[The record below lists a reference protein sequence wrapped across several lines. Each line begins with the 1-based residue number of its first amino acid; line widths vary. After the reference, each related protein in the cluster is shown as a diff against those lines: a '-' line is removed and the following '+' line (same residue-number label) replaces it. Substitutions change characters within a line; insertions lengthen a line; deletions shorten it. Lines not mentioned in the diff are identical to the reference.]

1 MNTKL
6 LLLLTT
12 LLCLMFHTG
21 CGTMNRRAAEKTL
34 ETRYTAQVAYEN
46 KFRLRV
52 YSDSSPGIEETA
64 FMSMTRGSTIDFWNE
79 FEQYQTRYGRQAALA
94 LLAKI
99 VQANGLCMLMA
110 SDYGQ
115 RMIGRTEASQLI
127 KLGGDQQTR
136 LYHFAT
142 TEDDF
147 KIEPNFL
154 KVEKQTTN

>member
-1 MNTKL
+1 
-6 LLLLTT
+6 
-12 LLCLMFHTG
+12 
-21 CGTMNRRAAEKTL
+21 
-34 ETRYTAQVAYEN
+34 
-46 KFRLRV
+46 
-52 YSDSSPGIEETA
+52 
-64 FMSMTRGSTIDFWNE
+64 MSMTRGSTIDFWNE